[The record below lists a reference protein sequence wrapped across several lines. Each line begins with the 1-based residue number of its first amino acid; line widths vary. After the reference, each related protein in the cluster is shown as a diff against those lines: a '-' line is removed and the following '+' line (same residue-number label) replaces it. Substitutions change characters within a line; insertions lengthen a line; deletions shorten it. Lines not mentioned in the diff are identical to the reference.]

1 MKQMRQV
8 VKNTNNRPVRRPM
21 ADRDQRGERQQR
33 QVAER
38 ARAAVRDP
46 SACDHWRRRLLSSFG
61 PRASAPDASDS
72 GRLCWLCTSGQHAQ
86 LHHNT
91 ECCVLGALSFY
102 ARSFTPF
109 PAPRS
114 NLSLKG
120 HSAVHPEVPVMR
132 TLQLF
137 GSRIGRT
144 SIGRQRTF

>member
-61 PRASAPDASDS
+61 PRASAADAPH
-72 GRLCWLCTSGQHAQ
+72 T
-86 LHHNT
+86 
-91 ECCVLGALSFY
+91 GAFAGFALAASTLNY
-102 ARSFTPF
+102 TVTP
-109 PAPRS
+109 R
-114 NLSLKG
+114 
-120 HSAVHPEVPVMR
+120 
-132 TLQLF
+132 
-137 GSRIGRT
+137 
-144 SIGRQRTF
+144 